1 MTFAPFHPLLRVH
14 RRSTRRDGIPV
25 ALLARIGLI
34 PLLLLA
40 EAGCGSVLTEGTS
53 DAAGVA
59 GAGVA
64 SAVTSNG
71 TVTAAIGLGV
81 QSLAASGLRLV
92 EKRVHAREQD
102 RIAAAAGPL
111 PVGGVAPWQVSHS
124 IPIEDDKHGE
134 VSVSRVI
141 GGGDLACKEIVFSVD
156 RIRAHRPQ
164 RTVFVTTICRDGDGW
179 KWASAEPATSRW
191 GALQ

>member
-1 MTFAPFHPLLRVH
+1 MNLRPPVLLFHVQGLAA
-14 RRSTRRDGIPV
+14 RSAVRLV
-25 ALLARIGLI
+25 RIGLI
-34 PLLLLA
+34 PALLLA
-40 EAGCGSVLTEGTS
+40 QAGCGSVLTEGTS

-92 EKRVHAREQD
+92 EKRVHRREQD
-102 RIAAAAGPL
+102 LIAAAAGPL
-111 PVGGVAPWQVSHS
+111 PVGGVAHWQVSHT
-124 IPIEDDKHGE
+124 IPIEDDEHGD

-141 GGGDLACKEIVFSVD
+141 GAGDLLCKEVVFSVD
-156 RIRAHRPQ
+156 HLRAHRPQ
-164 RTVFVTTICRDGDGW
+164 RAFYVTTICRDGAAW
-179 KWASAEPATSRW
+179 RWASAEPATARW
-191 GALQ
+191 GSLQ